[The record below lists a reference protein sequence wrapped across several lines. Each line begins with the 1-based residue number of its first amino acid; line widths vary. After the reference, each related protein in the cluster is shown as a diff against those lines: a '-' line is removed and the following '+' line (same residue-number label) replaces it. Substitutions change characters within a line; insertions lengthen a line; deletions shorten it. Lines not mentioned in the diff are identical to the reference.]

1 MKTPKEWAFEYLHY
15 TRQHGDTSV
24 CLEEFIKAIQHN
36 AIASAQEEVKHWQ
49 YVADTVYERWLDT
62 RAKLNTYKMKQQELD
77 QMAARLGEQA
87 RNQFFYEE
95 IVYATKDLDV
105 LENILKRNNNVISS
119 SLEVALEEDLFP
131 TVPALL
137 KSAFIVR
144 ECERIISGAPR
155 PEGERLKTFEFRRT
169 PRPDA

>member
-1 MKTPKEWAFEYLHY
+1 MKNPIQWLLEAKKFESPFVDESFNLKI
-15 TRQHGDTSV
+15 D
-24 CLEEFIKAIQHN
+24 EFVEAVQKD
-36 AIASAQEEVKHWQ
+36 AIASAQEEVEKMNEYVKRWQ

-62 RAKLNTYKMKQQELD
+62 RAKLDLLKKTSNPEFHYT
-77 QMAARLGEQA
+77 
-87 RNQFFYEE
+87 E

-119 SLEVALEEDLFP
+119 SLEVALEENLFP

-137 KSAFIVR
+137 KTAFIVR

-155 PEGERLKTFEFRRT
+155 PKGERLKTFEFRRT